1 MYRYLQMYMQYHDN
15 AQQYILLH
23 SAISK
28 QQAYPTLNTLY
39 HNQQ

>member
-1 MYRYLQMYMQYHDN
+1 MQYHVN
-15 AQQYILLH
+15 TQQYILLH

-28 QQAYPTLNTLY
+28 QQTYQTLNTLY